1 MKDEHDN
8 KTGDLLLSPN
18 ARRQAAYAERQRA
31 MGRKKFSYW
40 MRPDEAEQVAA
51 FLECLRAG
59 PGVSEKGDYEPPF
72 LGGRPKSA
80 RSRSSSK

>member
-1 MKDEHDN
+1 MKDERDH

-31 MGRKKFSYW
+31 LGRKKFSYW

-51 FLECLRAG
+51 LKGMVDAFRDYARA
-59 PGVSEKGDYEPPF
+59 P
-72 LGGRPKSA
+72 A
-80 RSRSSSK
+80 SRMAATDLNAIVREVMMQ

>member
-31 MGRKKFSYW
+31 LGRKKFSYW

-51 FLECLRAG
+51 FLEQLRAGGRAG
-59 PGVSEKGDYEPPF
+59 PGV
-72 LGGRPKSA
+72 
-80 RSRSSSK
+80 

>member
-1 MKDEHDN
+1 MKDERDH

-31 MGRKKFSYW
+31 LGRKKFSYW

-51 FLECLRAG
+51 FLERLRPQEAEH
-59 PGVSEKGDYEPPF
+59 EKP
-72 LGGRPKSA
+72 
-80 RSRSSSK
+80 

>member
-1 MKDEHDN
+1 MKDAHDH

-31 MGRKKFSYW
+31 LGRKKFSYW

-51 FLECLRAG
+51 FLERLRLEEAEH
-59 PGVSEKGDYEPPF
+59 EKP
-72 LGGRPKSA
+72 
-80 RSRSSSK
+80 